1 MKEIQVKQITDNEIM
16 ILDNEITEDFYIV
29 VDKKPYE
36 FKKEDVQSFPRLLF
50 RGKEIYRKIPKIEL
64 KGGK

>member
-1 MKEIQVKQITDNEIM
+1 MKEIQIKQITDNEIM
-16 ILDNEITEDFYIV
+16 ILDNDITEDFYIV
-29 VDKKPYE
+29 VDNKSYE